1 MSSHSAEL
9 DAKVVS
15 LIADLAMARDS
26 SASLERD
33 NSELNARVSELE
45 KSRANLDSELKTAQA
60 RLLSAAA
67 TVVPSASGGRLD
79 AAVAAAGSAD
89 KKFVLEERLKRL
101 ETQLSEEKSVRSR
114 AEAALSDKDRELS
127 MLTVDYHKAM
137 FKVSLLQLYEH
148 QSISE

>member
-1 MSSHSAEL
+1 MCHSLYEEIHSTKVPFSSQVSSHSAEL

-60 RLLSAAA
+60 RL
-67 TVVPSASGGRLD
+67 
-79 AAVAAAGSAD
+79 
-89 KKFVLEERLKRL
+89 
-101 ETQLSEEKSVRSR
+101 
-114 AEAALSDKDRELS
+114 
-127 MLTVDYHKAM
+127 
-137 FKVSLLQLYEH
+137 
-148 QSISE
+148 

>member
-1 MSSHSAEL
+1 
-9 DAKVVS
+9 
-15 LIADLAMARDS
+15 MARDS

-79 AAVAAAGSAD
+79 AAAAGSAD

-137 FKVSLLQLYEH
+137 FKVSLLKIHLQY
-148 QSISE
+148 QNT